1 MNTIFKGGFI
11 MHPHNMVVECH
22 VSNCK
27 HNYDN
32 YCQAEKIEVITE
44 TGRMTNCSDDTYCSS
59 FIPKDS

>member
-1 MNTIFKGGFI
+1 